1 MPLNIYLKIYMIIN
15 IICIFKIFWEIAHW
29 IIFMRKWIHF
39 LFPCLKITV
48 NSLMQLVNIY
58 QCCALSFWLILM
70 VLSSFTKWQNFVLF
84 HYLDNFVGTF
94 LTAKIQF
101 DRLTRVDTN
110 CTARNI
116 VFLPFNWVTV
126 GLHLLSGAIST
137 QT

>member
-1 MPLNIYLKIYMIIN
+1 MKLENSGSSNLKLFIN
-15 IICIFKIFWEIAHW
+15 HSISERCLAHAALFANLDW
-29 IIFMRKWIHF
+29 VRISFLVGKKRPKGTSVLLFSFMKR
-39 LFPCLKITV
+39 
-48 NSLMQLVNIY
+48 
-58 QCCALSFWLILM
+58 
-70 VLSSFTKWQNFVLF
+70 QNFVLF